1 MKQPILLAAGLAAI
15 AITAACSKGPDHIQ
29 AGEWEMKTKLT
40 AVDAPGAPPQ
50 MVAAMRGQLGQE
62 RTTRSCITPE
72 QAANPM
78 RDVRQAMTQVPA
90 GANCTTD
97 EDRFAG
103 GVIRLHV
110 TCRATGGQQGQAT
123 ITMDGSFSETTLQA
137 STTMN
142 AQGAGIGGAPQSMN
156 MTSEVRGIRIGDCP
170 GSQARPGNS
179 L

>member
-1 MKQPILLAAGLAAI
+1 MNQPILLAAGLAAI
-15 AITAACSKGPDHIQ
+15 AITAACSRGPDHIQ
-29 AGEWEMKTKLT
+29 PGEWEMKTKLT

-50 MVAAMRGQLGQE
+50 ALAAARAQLGQE
-62 RTTRSCITPE
+62 RTVRSCITPE
-72 QAANPM
+72 EASNPL
-78 RDVRQAMTQVPA
+78 RDVRHAMTQMPS

-123 ITMDGSFSETTLQA
+123 ITMDGSFSETTLQG
-137 STTMN
+137 TTTIT
-142 AQGAGIGGAPQSMN
+142 AQGGVQQSMN
-156 MTSEVRGIRIGDCP
+156 MTQEVRGIRVGDCP